1 MTKLINRMYDPYMGY
16 GVSPTPLTLGNTNK
30 KAPPGANAVDDFPDS
45 HRYVHLLL
53 FHSSLFSRRIKL
65 TTRIEHAYRQS
76 APDSYGT
83 GLGMM
88 GGNMGG
94 MGINNLPGSQM
105 MLMGRGGGYPVG

>member
-1 MTKLINRMYDPYMGY
+1 MGY
-16 GVSPTPLTLGNTNK
+16 GVSLTPHLWVITNK
-30 KAPPGANAVDDFPDS
+30 KAPPGANAVDDFPDA
-45 HRYVHLLL
+45 HRYVP
-53 FHSSLFSRRIKL
+53 SSIVSGAKSDG
-65 TTRIEHAYRQS
+65 RIEHAYRQS

-105 MLMGRGGGYPVG
+105 MLLGRGGGYPVG

>member
-1 MTKLINRMYDPYMGY
+1 MYDPYMGY
-16 GVSPTPLTLGNTNK
+16 GVSLTLYPPVVTNK
-30 KAPPGANAVDDFPDS
+30 KAPPGANAVDDFPDA
-45 HRYVHLLL
+45 HRYVP
-53 FHSSLFSRRIKL
+53 SYIRYGAE
-65 TTRIEHAYRQS
+65 TYGRIEHAYRQS

>member
-1 MTKLINRMYDPYMGY
+1 MISLIHTGMSSSTSIS
-16 GVSPTPLTLGNTNK
+16 VSGAKENT
-30 KAPPGANAVDDFPDS
+30 ANP
-45 HRYVHLLL
+45 
-53 FHSSLFSRRIKL
+53 
-65 TTRIEHAYRQS
+65 RIEHAYRQS

-105 MLMGRGGGYPVG
+105 MLMGRGGGYPVGC

>member
-1 MTKLINRMYDPYMGY
+1 
-16 GVSPTPLTLGNTNK
+16 LGFTNK
-30 KAPPGANAVDDFPDS
+30 KAPPGANAVDDFPDA
-45 HRYVHLLL
+45 HRYVPLLITL
-53 FHSSLFSRRIKL
+53 EHDL

>member
-1 MTKLINRMYDPYMGY
+1 MGELLTKRRHRERMLSMISLIHTGM
-16 GVSPTPLTLGNTNK
+16 SPTPHFFTL
-30 KAPPGANAVDDFPDS
+30 
-45 HRYVHLLL
+45 HLNRPSFLIRGQESAL
-53 FHSSLFSRRIKL
+53 NP
-65 TTRIEHAYRQS
+65 RIEHAYRQS

>member
-1 MTKLINRMYDPYMGY
+1 MP
-16 GVSPTPLTLGNTNK
+16 
-30 KAPPGANAVDDFPDS
+30 
-45 HRYVHLLL
+45 
-53 FHSSLFSRRIKL
+53 
-65 TTRIEHAYRQS
+65 RIEHAYRQS

-105 MLMGRGGGYPVG
+105 MLMGRGGYPVG

>member
-1 MTKLINRMYDPYMGY
+1 MLSMISLIHTGM
-16 GVSPTPLTLGNTNK
+16 SP
-30 KAPPGANAVDDFPDS
+30 
-45 HRYVHLLL
+45 LLL
-53 FHSSLFSRRIKL
+53 LHSSPFYLWINL

-105 MLMGRGGGYPVG
+105 MLMGRGGCYPVG

>member
-1 MTKLINRMYDPYMGY
+1 MYDPYMGY
-16 GVSPTPLTLGNTNK
+16 GVSPTPLNLGITNK

-45 HRYVHLLL
+45 HRYVPLP
-53 FHSSLFSRRIKL
+53 FLFSWRVKL

>member
-1 MTKLINRMYDPYMGY
+1 MGY
-16 GVSPTPLTLGNTNK
+16 GVSLTLYPPVVTNK
-30 KAPPGANAVDDFPDS
+30 KAPPGANAVDDFPDA
-45 HRYVHLLL
+45 HRYVPHPGLVYKVKNADLMP
-53 FHSSLFSRRIKL
+53 
-65 TTRIEHAYRQS
+65 RIEHAYRQS

>member
-1 MTKLINRMYDPYMGY
+1 MYSANPHPSSRNCYKSVSFHPLPFPRTGTNR
-16 GVSPTPLTLGNTNK
+16 
-30 KAPPGANAVDDFPDS
+30 KAPPGANAVDDFPDA
-45 HRYVHLLL
+45 HRYVLCPYILY
-53 FHSSLFSRRIKL
+53 KVKNADEMP
-65 TTRIEHAYRQS
+65 RIEHAYRQS

-105 MLMGRGGGYPVG
+105 LLMGRGGYPVG

>member
-1 MTKLINRMYDPYMGY
+1 MKLI
-16 GVSPTPLTLGNTNK
+16 
-30 KAPPGANAVDDFPDS
+30 
-45 HRYVHLLL
+45 
-53 FHSSLFSRRIKL
+53 I
-65 TTRIEHAYRQS
+65 RIEHAYRQS

>member
-1 MTKLINRMYDPYMGY
+1 MYDPYMGY
-16 GVSPTPLTLGNTNK
+16 GVSPTPLTLGITNK

-45 HRYVHLLL
+45 HRYVHLLVL
-53 FHSSLFSRRIKL
+53 SSSSSSKL

>member
-1 MTKLINRMYDPYMGY
+1 M
-16 GVSPTPLTLGNTNK
+16 
-30 KAPPGANAVDDFPDS
+30 
-45 HRYVHLLL
+45 
-53 FHSSLFSRRIKL
+53 KL

-76 APDSYGT
+76 DPDSYGT